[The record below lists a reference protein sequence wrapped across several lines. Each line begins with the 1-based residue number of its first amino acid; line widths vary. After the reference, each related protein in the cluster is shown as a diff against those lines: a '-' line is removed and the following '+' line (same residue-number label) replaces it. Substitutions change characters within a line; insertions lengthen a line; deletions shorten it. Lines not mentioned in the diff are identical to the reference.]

1 METSLGCDTFTGPQ
15 SGRIRSGWPARS
27 VASHFPPAQ
36 AAKLTSLLADRAR
49 LEALPINEL
58 VSLTVRN

>member
-1 METSLGCDTFTGPQ
+1 MAATLGATTA
-15 SGRIRSGWPARS
+15 AR
-27 VASHFPPAQ
+27 VRDRFIAGVTAHFPPVQ
-36 AAKLTSLLADRAR
+36 AEKIKTACLDRTR